1 MIVCTNCLIDTHER
15 EWVLRYNRT
24 AVEFPK
30 EDDVS
35 RSYLRNSGDFSS
47 PTWGRARTPTRGHDK
62 NDTLTIQIM
71 AQFTMVF
78 TTRHRDEDAV
88 ERDCELICECI
99 VEYSTRFEYTY
110 NGKELLV
117 FHVYGTDKKAR
128 IGILALILGHM
139 HSVTD
144 YKSLD
149 LQSFTKD

>member
-1 MIVCTNCLIDTHER
+1 
-15 EWVLRYNRT
+15 
-24 AVEFPK
+24 
-30 EDDVS
+30 
-35 RSYLRNSGDFSS
+35 
-47 PTWGRARTPTRGHDK
+47 
-62 NDTLTIQIM
+62 M

-78 TTRHRDEDAV
+78 TTRHRDEIAV
-88 ERDCELICECI
+88 EKDCMLILDCI

-117 FHVYGTDKKAR
+117 FHVYGADKKAR

-149 LQSFTKD
+149 LQSFTN

>member
-1 MIVCTNCLIDTHER
+1 
-15 EWVLRYNRT
+15 
-24 AVEFPK
+24 
-30 EDDVS
+30 
-35 RSYLRNSGDFSS
+35 
-47 PTWGRARTPTRGHDK
+47 
-62 NDTLTIQIM
+62 M

-78 TTRHRDEDAV
+78 TTRHRDEDTV

-117 FHVYGTDKKAR
+117 FNVYGTDKKAR

-139 HSVTD
+139 HYVTD